1 MAAHGFAARHRL
13 WTSAQQ
19 EAADRLGSEITNL
32 GLEAI
37 RLSWPDQHGILRGK
51 SYSADAFSAALGRGA
66 EITMA
71 PFFFDTANAIVF
83 NPFSVGGGFD
93 MPELSGSPNV
103 IMLPD
108 PATFRVLPWAQE
120 TGWVLCDLYMRDG
133 SPFPFAP
140 RHILRGALEQLGA
153 AGYDFVA
160 GIEMEWYITRLLD
173 DNLTAG
179 DLGSPGSPGKP
190 PDVAPLARGYS
201 YLQEGHLDEID
212 TALRPIRKN
221 LLDLGLPLRSLEDE
235 WAPSQVETTF
245 DVLGGMDAADAVVLF
260 RNAVKQTC
268 RRHGY
273 LATFMCTPGVP
284 GFYAS
289 GWHLHSSI
297 TDRST
302 GRNALVP
309 GEGEPLSEIG
319 RHYVGGTLEHALAA
333 SPFTTP
339 TVNGYR
345 RRRPFSLAPDKITWG
360 FDNRAAMIRVISSP
374 GDETSHIENRVGEPA
389 ANPYLYLAA
398 QVLCG
403 LDGVTNKTDPGPIS
417 DDPYAADR
425 PTLPT
430 TLAEALTVLE
440 SDAFFRR
447 ALGDRFVDYIVTMKR
462 SETNRYA
469 AHLDERPDA
478 DPAAVTEWE
487 HREYFELF

>member
-1 MAAHGFAARHRL
+1 MAAHGFAARHGL

-37 RLSWPDQHGILRGK
+37 RLSWSDQHGILRGK
-51 SYSADAFSAALGRGA
+51 SYSADAFVGALRGGA

-93 MPELSGSPNV
+93 IPELSGSPNV

-140 RHILRGALEQLGA
+140 RHVLRGALEQLGA

-173 DNLTAG
+173 DNLTSG
-179 DLGSPGSPGKP
+179 DLGGPGSPGMP

-212 TALRPIRKN
+212 IALRPIRKN

-245 DVLGGMDAADAVVLF
+245 DVLGGMAAADAVVLF

-268 RRHGY
+268 RRNGY

-333 SPFTTP
+333 SVFTTP

-398 QVLCG
+398 QVFSG

-417 DDPYAADR
+417 DDPYATDR

-462 SETNRYA
+462 SETTRYA

>member
-1 MAAHGFAARHRL
+1 MAAHGFAARHGL

-51 SYSADAFSAALGRGA
+51 SYSADAFSAALRGGA

-93 MPELSGSPNV
+93 IPELSGSPNV

-140 RHILRGALEQLGA
+140 RHVLRGALEQLGA

-173 DNLTAG
+173 DNLTSG
-179 DLGSPGSPGKP
+179 DLGAPGSPGMP

-212 TALRPIRKN
+212 IALRPIRKN

-268 RRHGY
+268 RRNGY

-333 SPFTTP
+333 SLFTTP

-398 QVLCG
+398 QVLSG

-417 DDPYAADR
+417 DDPYATDR

-462 SETNRYA
+462 SETTRYA

>member
-1 MAAHGFAARHRL
+1 MAATGFAARHGL
-13 WTSAQQ
+13 WTSEQQ
-19 EAADRLGSEITNL
+19 EAADRLGSEVTNL
-32 GLEAI
+32 GVEVI

-51 SYSADAFSAALGRGA
+51 SYSADAFVAALRRGA

-93 MPELSGSPNV
+93 IPELSGSPNV

-108 PATFRVLPWAQE
+108 PTTFRLLPWAQE

-140 RHILRGALEQLGA
+140 RHVLRRALAQLGE

-160 GIEMEWYITRLLD
+160 GIEMEWYITRLLE
-173 DNLTAG
+173 DNLTSG
-179 DLGSPGSPGKP
+179 DLGGPGSPGMP

-212 TALRPIRKN
+212 IALRPIRKN

-245 DVLGGMDAADAVVLF
+245 DVLDGMNAADAVVLF

-268 RRHGY
+268 RRNGH

-284 GFYAS
+284 GFYGS

-302 GRNALVP
+302 GRNAMVP

-374 GDETSHIENRVGEPA
+374 GDQTSHIENRVGEPA
-389 ANPYLYLAA
+389 ANPYLYVAA
-398 QVLCG
+398 QVLSG
-403 LDGVTNKTDPGPIS
+403 LDGITNKTDPGPIS
-417 DDPYAADR
+417 DDPYATDR

-430 TLAEALTVLE
+430 SLAEALGVLE

-462 SETNRYA
+462 SESTRYA
-469 AHLDERPDA
+469 AHLEGRPDA

>member
-1 MAAHGFAARHRL
+1 MSAPFAERHGL
-13 WTSAQQ
+13 WSAEQQ
-19 EAADRLGSEITNL
+19 EAADRLSGEVSRL
-32 GLEAI
+32 GLESI

-51 SYSADAFSAALGRGA
+51 SYSADAFSRAVADGA

-83 NPFSVGGGFD
+83 NPFSVGGGFGI
-93 MPELSGSPNV
+93 PELSGSPNV

-108 PATFRVLPWAQE
+108 PTTFRALPWAPE
-120 TGWVLCDLYMRDG
+120 TGWVLCDLYLRDG

-140 RHILRGALEQLGA
+140 RHVLRTALEQLRR
-153 AGYDFVA
+153 AGYDLVA

-173 DNLTAG
+173 DNLASG
-179 DLGSPGSPGKP
+179 DLGAPGSPGQP
-190 PDVAPLARGYS
+190 PVVAPLARGYS

-212 TALRPIRKN
+212 AVLRPIRKN
-221 LLDLGLPLRSLEDE
+221 LLQLGLPLRSIEDE

-245 DVLGGMDAADAVVLF
+245 DVLGGMEAADAAVLF

-268 RRHGY
+268 RRNGY

-297 TDRST
+297 TDRAT
-302 GRNALVP
+302 GRNAMVP
-309 GEGEPLSEIG
+309 GEGEPLCEIG
-319 RHYVGGTLEHALAA
+319 RHFVGGTLEHAIAA
-333 SPFTTP
+333 SAFTTP

-345 RRRPFSLAPDKITWG
+345 RRRPYSLAPDKLTWG
-360 FDNRAAMIRVISSP
+360 FDNRAAMVRVISSP

-389 ANPYLYLAA
+389 ANPYLYIAA
-398 QVLCG
+398 QVLSG

-417 DDPYAADR
+417 EDPYATDR

-430 TLAEALTVLE
+430 SLAEAVDALD

-447 ALGDRFVDYIVTMKR
+447 VLGDRFVDYIVTMKR
-462 SETNRYA
+462 SEVTRYGA
-469 AHLDERPDA
+469 YLDARPEA
-478 DPAAVTEWE
+478 DGSTVTDWE